1 MLRTGQRHGTR
12 GLRVHYLTRDAS
24 DASEARLGLV
34 VPKRIAPR
42 ALDRNRVKRVA
53 RESFRHWRG
62 TLPPLD
68 LVLVA
73 VSGAA
78 GMSRAELRQ
87 GCDQLFGRLA
97 QN

>member
-1 MLRTGQRHGTR
+1 VLRTGQRHGTR
-12 GLRVHYLTRDAS
+12 GLRVHYLER

-42 ALDRNRVKRVA
+42 ALDRNRVKRIA
-53 RESFRHWRG
+53 RETFRHWRG

-78 GMSRAELRQ
+78 GMSRAELRR
-87 GCDQLFGRLA
+87 GCDQLFGKLA
-97 QN
+97 RN